1 VLIKTDRVVA
11 GTVIV
16 INTRLSCEYLTSPNS
31 FNGVASEVDT
41 TVTVVT
47 GIDIQ
52 PIDEVKD
59 SLAKFGDRYLKRLFS
74 DLELIRTTVV
84 HVEGQLG
91 KDFGESWRRT
101 MMYLDV
107 RSSIGQWAAHRP
119 RYLSARMD
127 LLKSAQYPMSIS
139 QDSKVGRPRN
149 ESPSDT
155 CMDA

>member
-1 VLIKTDRVVA
+1 MLIKTDRVVA

-16 INTRLSCEYLTSPNS
+16 IITRLSCEYLTSPNS
-31 FNGVASEVDT
+31 FKAVASEVDT

-84 HVEGQLG
+84 HVGGHVVNGLG
-91 KDFGESWRRT
+91 E
-101 MMYLDV
+101 L
-107 RSSIGQWAAHRP
+107 
-119 RYLSARMD
+119 
-127 LLKSAQYPMSIS
+127 
-139 QDSKVGRPRN
+139 
-149 ESPSDT
+149 
-155 CMDA
+155 